1 MSVEL
6 PKDAEG
12 REIPLDTVVLF
23 RSDGHAYNIVRWSFI
38 TDFETGNA
46 WANSWRAISENGVNL
61 KPELMYI
68 TPPDSWEKLEDDLRR
83 GADAESYSMCK
94 YANGEEFLCSKCRFL
109 RGEGC
114 CARVNES
121 FADILDRIRKLRVE
135 GND

>member
-38 TDFETGNA
+38 TDFETDNA

-61 KPELMYI
+61 KPEFMHL
-68 TPPDSWEKLEDDLRR
+68 TKPDSWKKLEEDL
-83 GADAESYSMCK
+83 GKVVNNKAKTIVCSYFDREAKDCK
-94 YANGEEFLCSKCRFL
+94 GCKFEYCDCACSHAFLKDIMERIHKLKGE
-109 RGEGC
+109 
-114 CARVNES
+114 
-121 FADILDRIRKLRVE
+121 D
-135 GND
+135 